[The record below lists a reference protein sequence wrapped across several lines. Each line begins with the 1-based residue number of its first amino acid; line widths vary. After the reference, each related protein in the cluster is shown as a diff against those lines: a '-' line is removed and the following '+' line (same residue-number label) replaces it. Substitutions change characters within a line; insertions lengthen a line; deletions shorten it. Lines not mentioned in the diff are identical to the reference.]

1 MLLTPGTLHHRDRLT
16 RESRKEE
23 HMSIRKGVV
32 LAAALGLSVLSLQAS
47 AQSFTEGFDT
57 VVPLPAGWVA
67 TNNSNP
73 VGTTTWFQGNDT
85 VFPSQGGATTSYI
98 GANFNATTGA
108 GNISVWLLT
117 PQKTF
122 ANGDTLTFYTR
133 KATPAPTDFPDRLQ
147 VRLST
152 AGASTDVGAT
162 DASVGVFTTLLQD
175 INPTLVAG
183 GYPVTWTQ
191 FTITLSGLP
200 AGTNTGRFAF
210 RYFVTNGGP
219 AGANSD
225 YIGIDTFSF
234 TSTTP
239 VELQSFSVE

>member
-1 MLLTPGTLHHRDRLT
+1 
-16 RESRKEE
+16 
-23 HMSIRKGVV
+23 MSIRKGVV

-47 AQSFTEGFDT
+47 AQSFTESFDT
-57 VVPLPAGWVA
+57 VIPAGWTNV
-67 TNNSNP
+67 NNSTTQGTNP
-73 VGTTTWFQGNDT
+73 TWFQGNST
-85 VFPSQGGATTSYI
+85 VFPAQAGAGNSYA
-98 GANFNATTGA
+98 GANFNATTLA
-108 GNISVWLLT
+108 NNISLWLLS

-133 KATPAPTDFPDRLQ
+133 KPTPDTFPDRLQ

-152 AGASTDVGAT
+152 AGASLDVGTT
-162 DASVGVFTTLLQD
+162 DSSVGVFTTLLLD
-175 INPTLVAG
+175 INPTLITGV
-183 GYPVTWTQ
+183 YPTTWTQ

-200 AGTNTGRFAF
+200 SGTQTGRFAF

-219 AGANSD
+219 SGANSD
-225 YIGIDTFSF
+225 YIGIDTLAF